1 MAGVATAAYSADAL
15 ASPVD
20 GSLWD
25 FAVPLVHEDNHHSS
39 KQRESH
45 DSNSIGAKFS
55 RQRTSNG
62 SRSSSVSRNVHAHE
76 SPYLA
81 SNRGRREPSLNR
93 HGSEVGSMRDAF
105 GSEAA
110 GRKEPEEADDDLQL
124 SLDGKTN
131 QEKWIHRDKLAKI
144 ESEELH
150 QAAILFQRRMRGESK
165 SSVGRG
171 RSYDSHQS
179 PANGTGT
186 ATSPAAEYSEPWPKV
201 KEEPGKRGVNNN
213 VGGSVREHW
222 DLRRPE
228 EIAADDAAA
237 SLYSHPGLGKS
248 ASRIPI
254 STASP
259 VPILGR
265 DSGSSRS
272 RAATDEEDRSSR
284 NRRASEPITIEQ
296 DGSTPS
302 PQSRPGSRGFSSTQ
316 NTGKKTV
323 KSSTNR
329 KTSAPPANRKTST
342 PRSRAVS
349 GNNTQRPTTRSGESR
364 LPTTANRPEG
374 DPPWLAT
381 MYKPDP
387 RLPPDQQMIPTVAKK
402 MMQERWEKEGRT
414 PNTYDRHFAPLAV
427 HPFDTPPPVATKAEP
442 EPQPQP
448 QPQPVE
454 SLQLEDLSPRP
465 SKSPEPPRPN
475 TSTGYSTMPKVQETP
490 PMGLAPNPN
499 PNWSPPVVTAQQLPK
514 KEKSCGCCI
523 VM

>member
-1 MAGVATAAYSADAL
+1 MAGVATAYSADAL

-20 GSLWD
+20 GSQWD
-25 FAVPLVHEDNHHSS
+25 FAVPLVNEESHHSS
-39 KQRESH
+39 KQRNSH
-45 DSNSIGAKFS
+45 DSNSIHPKFS

-93 HGSEVGSMRDAF
+93 RGSEVGSMRDVF
-105 GSEAA
+105 GHEGA
-110 GRKEPEEADDDLQL
+110 GRKESEEGNDGLKL
-124 SLDGKTN
+124 YLDGQTN

-165 SSVGRG
+165 SSIGRG
-171 RSYDSHQS
+171 RSHDSQQNS
-179 PANGTGT
+179 AYGTGT
-186 ATSPAAEYSEPWPKV
+186 PTSPATEYSEPWPKV
-201 KEEPGKRGVNNN
+201 REEPGKQDVNDN
-213 VGGSVREHW
+213 VNGNEREHW

-237 SLYSHPGLGKS
+237 SIYSHPSLGKS
-248 ASRIPI
+248 ASRIPV
-254 STASP
+254 STVSP
-259 VPILGR
+259 VPISGAMGR
-265 DSGSSRS
+265 DSRSSRS
-272 RAATDEEDRSSR
+272 RAATDESSR
-284 NRRASEPITIEQ
+284 GRRASEPINIEQ
-296 DGSTPS
+296 NDSTPS
-302 PQSRPGSRGFSSTQ
+302 LESRPGSRGFGSTQ
-316 NTGKKTV
+316 NPPGKKTV
-323 KSSTNR
+323 KSTDSTNR
-329 KTSAPPANRKTST
+329 KTSAPPTNRKASA

-349 GNNTQRPTTRSGESR
+349 GNNTQRPTTRSGENR
-364 LPTTANRPEG
+364 PPTAANRPEG

-402 MMQERWEKEGRT
+402 IMQEQWEKEGRT
-414 PNTYDRHFAPLAV
+414 PNTYDRNFAPLAV
-427 HPFDTPPPVATKAEP
+427 HPFDTPAPVATKAEP
-442 EPQPQP
+442 EDQPA
-448 QPQPVE
+448 E
-454 SLQLEDLSPRP
+454 SLQLEELPPRP

-475 TSTGYSTMPKVQETP
+475 TSTGYSTMPKVQDTP
-490 PMGLAPNPN
+490 PMGLPPNPN
-499 PNWSPPVVTAQQLPK
+499 PNWSPPVVTAQQPPK